1 MAKYEQ
7 LDSPYAKVFFILQQ
21 LMKAELITQS
31 EKDHIK
37 DLIIQND
44 QSILNLIV
52 VESYQELFEKVQEF
66 INKKRVSL
74 EGLSDFEDDDSTSK
88 SLRKYLRNKLKLEI
102 KQSNFNLLIK
112 KI

>member
-21 LMKAELITQS
+21 LLKAELITQT
-31 EKDHIK
+31 EKEYIK

-52 VESYQELFEKVQEF
+52 VESYQELQEKVLQF
-66 INKKRVSL
+66 INNKRVNL

-88 SLRKYLRNKLKLEI
+88 SLRHYLRSKLKLEI
-102 KQSNFNLLIK
+102 KQSNFNLAIK

>member
-21 LMKAELITQS
+21 LVKAELITHS

>member
-7 LDSPYAKVFFILQQ
+7 LDSPYAKIFFILQQ
-21 LMKAELITQS
+21 LLKAEIITQS

-44 QSILNLIV
+44 QSIRKLFIL
-52 VESYQELFEKVQEF
+52 ESQQELFENIQE
-66 INKKRVSL
+66 IIEKKRII

-88 SLRKYLRNKLKLEI
+88 SLKNYLRNKLKLEL
-102 KQSNFNLLIK
+102 KQSNFNLAIK